1 MKLKYF
7 AWIAE
12 IIGKREEIIE
22 LPERV
27 KTIDDLINWLS
38 LADNSYKIAFEDK
51 NKLKYAINQILSQQ
65 NDKIT
70 NNDEI
75 AFFPPMT
82 GG

>member
-12 IIGKREEIIE
+12 IIWKREEIIE
-22 LPERV
+22 LPEKV
-27 KTIDDLINWLS
+27 KTINDLINWLS
-38 LADNSYKIAFEDK
+38 LEDNSYKIAFEDT

>member
-22 LPERV
+22 LPEKV
-27 KTIDDLINWLS
+27 KTINDLIYWLS
-38 LADNSYKIAFEDK
+38 LEDNSYKIAFEDT

>member
-1 MKLKYF
+1 M
-7 AWIAE
+7 
-12 IIGKREEIIE
+12 
-22 LPERV
+22 
-27 KTIDDLINWLS
+27 DDLINWLS